1 MLNTG
6 MGMKKG
12 KEHNKRV
19 SVYVEGVFV
28 MQKWKMYNF
37 APTYQYKV
45 NGLRVKILIP
55 SFQDTINDA

>member
-1 MLNTG
+1 
-6 MGMKKG
+6 MKKG

-45 NGLRVKILIP
+45 NGEK
-55 SFQDTINDA
+55 S